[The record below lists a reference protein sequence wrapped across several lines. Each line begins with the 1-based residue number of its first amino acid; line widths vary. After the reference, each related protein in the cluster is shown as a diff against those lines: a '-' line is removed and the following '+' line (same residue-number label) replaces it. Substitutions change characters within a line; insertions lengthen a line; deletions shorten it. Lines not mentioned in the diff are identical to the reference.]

1 MCPLLKM
8 GRAGYADIE
17 GALRYRVS
25 VFLKRGREGIFCKQI
40 G

>member
-1 MCPLLKM
+1 M

-17 GALRYRVS
+17 GALKVQRVS
-25 VFLKRGREGIFCKQI
+25 VFLKRGGEGIFCKQI